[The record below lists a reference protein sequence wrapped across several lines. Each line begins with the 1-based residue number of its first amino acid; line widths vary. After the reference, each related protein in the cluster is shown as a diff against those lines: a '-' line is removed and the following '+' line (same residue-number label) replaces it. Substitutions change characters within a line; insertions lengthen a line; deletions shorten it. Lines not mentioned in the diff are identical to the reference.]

1 MKIKKKEAGMARL
14 INNLV
19 EDKIHKNN
27 RLKFCYKMNCQKD
40 ENKEKGGRDGPF
52 FKKSSGI

>member
-1 MKIKKKEAGMARL
+1 MARL

-27 RLKFCYKMNCQKD
+27 RLKFYYKMNCQKD
-40 ENKEKGGRDGPF
+40 ENKEKGGRDVPF